1 MTLKNIMEGGG
12 GGGGGAMCSCSN
24 KMRSPVGIPHFRT
37 ELTSVVSK
45 SHFYSFV
52 GQAILGLFVFIQT
65 TRPSFKL
72 LQNQKLLSFP
82 LLSKNC
88 IFFAER

>member
-1 MTLKNIMEGGG
+1 MTLKNIMEGGGG

-52 GQAILGLFVFIQT
+52 DQAILVLFVFIQT
-65 TRPSFKL
+65 TRPSFK
-72 LQNQKLLSFP
+72 S
-82 LLSKNC
+82 
-88 IFFAER
+88 